1 MLYNIILLL
10 QTQAQ
15 TGVHIRGPAAKLNIG
30 GCSIELD
37 GAKLKSSCP
46 IEQPTLPTTTPMPG
60 QQTKQTLV
68 CDGSS
73 LAQTGPEVTGY
84 EYKLSV
90 TDTFWNNENG
100 HSCVTELEFTDE
112 NGNNLQGH
120 LIGVTSCY
128 NTMDCSNCHGG
139 YENVDSVFDGDINT
153 SDDDTG
159 WHCTLHANHGP
170 GGESERAYTFL
181 LPSRP
186 AAYALVRNRI
196 NGDWVAKSW
205 TLEEKQVDGSWLLI
219 STVTD
224 ADKSLR
230 QEVTV
235 SPP

>member
-15 TGVHIRGPAAKLNIG
+15 TGVRIRGSAAKLSIG

-37 GAKLKSSCP
+37 GDKLKSSCP
-46 IEQPTLPTTTPMPG
+46 IEQPTIPF

-73 LAQTGPEVTGY
+73 VSQTGAEVTGF

-90 TDTFWNNENG
+90 TDTFSNNGYDEG
-100 HSCVTELEFTDE
+100 YSCLTELEFTDE

-120 LIGVTSCY
+120 LIGVSSCH
-128 NTMDCSNCHGG
+128 NSHDCSTCDGD
-139 YENVDSVFDGDINT
+139 YENVESVFDGDINT
-153 SDDDTG
+153 SDAAKG
-159 WHCTLHANHGP
+159 WHCTLTDQH
-170 GGESERAYTFL
+170 GGEPDPERAYTFL

-186 AAYALVRNRI
+186 AAYALVRSRME
-196 NGDWVAKSW
+196 GPWVAKSW

-230 QEVTV
+230 QEATV